1 VLFLM
6 LKEKKRLDI
15 EKSKLL
21 AHLIKGGELSEPEDE
36 LVPGIDYPADE
47 ATVGALEA
55 FG

>member
-1 VLFLM
+1 M
-6 LKEKKRLDI
+6 LKEKKRLDV

-21 AHLIKGGELSEPEDE
+21 AHLIRGGELNEPGDE

-47 ATVGALEA
+47 SVVGALEA